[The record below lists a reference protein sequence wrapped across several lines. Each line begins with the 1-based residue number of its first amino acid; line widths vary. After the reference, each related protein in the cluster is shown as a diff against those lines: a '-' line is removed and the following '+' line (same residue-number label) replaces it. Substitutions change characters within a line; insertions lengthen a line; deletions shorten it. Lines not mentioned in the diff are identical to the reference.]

1 MKADPAKTGRQG
13 HAKHL
18 VDGKYSIKDL
28 VDLEELRNLFQGFT
42 DAMGFTIGFLSVPES
57 KILIATGWRDICT
70 KYHRNCPL
78 AATRCR
84 TSNARLVRHLKRPGQ
99 IVIEACENGLVDC
112 ATPIII
118 KGKKVAILAT
128 GQVLLRPPSIL
139 YFKKQAK
146 LFGCNEAAYLRALK
160 EVPVIS
166 EKKLKQATRFLGKLA
181 HTIIRMGYLGLAE
194 KERSE
199 ECNRTEKAFRA
210 SEAEKK
216 LVLDNVP
223 DLVVYQDT
231 KNKIIW
237 ANASTAKAFGKTSK
251 ELEGATCYKIFH
263 NLNRPCPG
271 CPVNKSKKTGCF
283 EQAGMVSPDGR
294 YWTISAS
301 PIKDASGT
309 VTGLVEVAVN
319 TTEQKRAEEGLKK
332 ALSLERATL
341 ESTADG
347 ILVVDHN
354 KGKIADFNERFAR
367 LWNIPDKIVQ
377 SRDDKKLLGHVL
389 PQLKKPQHFLS
400 KVAELYRH
408 PKKDS
413 FDVLEFNDGRVFER
427 YSHPQLING
436 KPIGRVW
443 SFRDVTERKK
453 AEETLKETEERFRLV
468 MNNSI
473 DLVYRRNIQTG
484 RYDFFSPAAKKVLG
498 FSPKELLGED
508 LSFATS
514 RIHPDDLKAVM
525 NVLERAQAG
534 KVKSGIVDYRCKHKN
549 GSYRWLS
556 DRFSIVNDAK
566 GRPLYWV
573 GVSRD
578 ITASKRA
585 EEEILRTRF
594 QHQQLVENA
603 KDGIFSIDL
612 KGRFLLT
619 NPEFRAML
627 GYDEKEFKKLNIL
640 DTYPRDLRPNGE
652 QRMERIRQG
661 ETLRF
666 ERPMKRKDGNLV
678 FVEVIAWKT
687 PEGII
692 QSFARDVSDRK
703 RAEEALSEN
712 RRQLRQIIDTVPH
725 MIFAKDKQGRFI
737 LVNRAV
743 GMAYGKEPHQLI
755 GKKRQDIHQVPE
767 EARKFLE
774 ADRRVLATG
783 RPVLVANEIFTD
795 AMSRKHILQTIKI
808 PFKMAGMGE
817 ECILGVSVD
826 VTEQRK
832 VEEFRN
838 DIVRT
843 VSHELRTPLS
853 IEKEGISLLMDEM
866 VGPVNAEQKEILGT
880 VMRSIDRLAR
890 MITSLLDISSIET
903 GKIQLMRKRTDL
915 ADLIKDVMFEFKKRA
930 AEKEIDLSID
940 LPRHDV
946 PVFADPDKITQ
957 VLTNLVDNAVKFTP
971 ERGTVKISMAVL
983 KDTVECEVQDSGI
996 GIASENL
1003 GKMFEKFQQFSRTA
1017 GPGEKGFG
1025 LGLSIAKGIMDL
1037 HGGQI
1042 WIKSELGK
1050 GTRLTFSLPLY
1061 QKEEVQKHEQEK

>member
-1 MKADPAKTGRQG
+1 MKKDP
-13 HAKHL
+13 AKHL

-28 VDLEELRNLFQGFT
+28 VDLKELRTLFQSFT

-57 KILIATGWRDICT
+57 EILIATGWRDICT

-128 GQVLLRPPSIL
+128 GQVLLKLPNTL
-139 YFKKQAK
+139 HFKKQAK
-146 LFGCNEAAYLRALK
+146 LFGCNEAAYLKALK

-166 EKKLKQATRFLGKLA
+166 EKKLKQATRFLGELA
-181 HTIIRMGYLGLAE
+181 HTVVRMGYASLAE
-194 KERSE
+194 KECSAE
-199 ECNRTEKAFRA
+199 HKRTEEAFKA
-210 SEAEKK
+210 SEIEKK
-216 LVLDNVP
+216 LVLDNIP

-237 ANASTAKAFGKTSK
+237 ANASTEKAFGKTGK
-251 ELEGATCYKIFH
+251 ELEGATCYKAFH
-263 NLNRPCPG
+263 NLSRPCPG
-271 CPVNKSKKTGCF
+271 CPVNKSKKTGRF
-283 EQAGMVSPDGR
+283 EQAGMASPDGR
-294 YWTISAS
+294 HWIISAS
-301 PIKDASGT
+301 PVKDASGT

-354 KGKIADFNERFAR
+354 KGKIADFNKRFAQ
-367 LWNIPDKIVQ
+367 LWNIPDKILR
-377 SRDDKKLLGHVL
+377 SHDDKKLLDHVL
-389 PQLKKPQHFLS
+389 PQLKNPQHFLS

-408 PKKDS
+408 PQRDS

-427 YSHPQLING
+427 YSRPQLLEG
-436 KPIGRVW
+436 KPVGRVW
-443 SFRDVTERKK
+443 SFRDVTDRKK
-453 AEETLKETEERFRLV
+453 AEEKLRESEERFRLV
-468 MNNSI
+468 INNSL
-473 DLVYRRNIQTG
+473 DLTYRQNIQTG
-484 RYDFFSPAAKKVLG
+484 RYDFFSSSAKKILG
-498 FSPKELLGED
+498 FSPKELLGKK
-508 LSFATS
+508 LSFATN
-514 RIHPDDLKAVM
+514 RIHPDDLEAVTS
-525 NVLERAQAG
+525 VLTKTQTG
-534 KVKSGIVDYRCKHKN
+534 KLKNGTVDYRCRHKD

-556 DRFSIVNDAK
+556 DRFSIVDDAK
-566 GRPLYWV
+566 GQPLYWV

-578 ITASKRA
+578 ITERKQA

-594 QHQQLVENA
+594 QYQQLVENA
-603 KDGIFSIDL
+603 KDGIFSIAL
-612 KGRFLLT
+612 NGRFLLT

-640 DTYPRDLRPNGE
+640 DTYPRDLRLNGE
-652 QRMERIRQG
+652 QRLEHISQG

-666 ERPMKRKDGNLV
+666 ERPMKRKNGNLI

-687 PEGII
+687 PEGTI
-692 QSFARDVSDRK
+692 QSFVRDVSDRK

-725 MIFAKDKQGRFI
+725 MIFAKDKQGRFL

-755 GKKRQDIHQVPE
+755 GKKREDIHWVPE
-767 EARKFLE
+767 EARKSLE
-774 ADRRVLATG
+774 VDLRVLATG
-783 RPVLVANEIFTD
+783 KPVLVAHEIFTD
-795 AMSRKHILQTIKI
+795 VMGRRHILQTVKI

-817 ECILGVSVD
+817 DCILGVSVD

-838 DIVRT
+838 EIVRT

-853 IEKEGISLLMDEM
+853 IEKEGISLLIDEM

-903 GKIQLMRKRTDL
+903 GKIRLSQKRTDL
-915 ADLIKDVMFEFKKRA
+915 VALVKNAAFEFKKRA
-930 AEKEIDLSID
+930 GEKGINLDVK
-940 LPRHDV
+940 LPGREV
-946 PVFADPDKITQ
+946 QILADQDKLMQ
-957 VLTNLVDNAVKFTP
+957 VLTNLVDNAIKFTP
-971 ERGTVKISMAVL
+971 EGGVVEISLSAL
-983 KDTVECEVQDSGI
+983 KDAVECEVRDNGI
-996 GIASENL
+996 GIASENVSKL
-1003 GKMFEKFQQFSRTA
+1003 FEKFQQFSRTA
-1017 GPGEKGFG
+1017 GSGEKGFG
-1025 LGLSIAKGIMDL
+1025 LGLSIVKGIIEL
-1037 HGGQI
+1037 HGGRI

-1050 GTRLTFSLPLY
+1050 GTQAIFSLPLY
-1061 QKEEVQKHEQEK
+1061 QKKEV